1 MIEVGADLPQDRAIL
16 IGVCLP
22 GTDRRETEETLD
34 ELAGLAETAGV
45 QVVGRVVQERSAPN
59 RTTFIGRGKVREVG
73 RMLEDTD
80 ANLLIFD
87 DDLSPAQSRNLE
99 KEVEVR
105 VLDRSGL
112 ILDIF
117 AAHARSAESRKQVEL
132 AQLEYLL
139 PRLTRQWTH
148 LSRQVSSAG
157 GITGGIGTRGPGE
170 TQLEVD
176 RRAVRK
182 RIGELTLALK
192 RIERQRETGRKRRKG
207 IYQISLV
214 GYTNAGK
221 STLMRALSGADV
233 TVENQLFSTLDSTT
247 RAISL
252 GYNRQVLLTDTV
264 GFIRKLPA
272 HLIASFRSTLEE
284 TVRADLLL
292 HVVDVSHPAFEE
304 HISAVNEILED
315 LDIAGHPTLLVFNKI
330 DRLPDPAEMSPL
342 RQYGEM
348 VTVSGVTGAGIE
360 GLKERLYEKL
370 EKGRV
375 VLQLRVGQEEGRL
388 LSELHAVG
396 EIMERSYEGNDVL
409 LKVKLPG
416 DEARRLQLVG

>member
-1 MIEVGADLPQDRAIL
+1 MIEVGADLQQDRAIL

-22 GTDRRETEETLD
+22 GTDRRETEDTLD

-73 RMLEDTD
+73 RMLEDMD

-170 TQLEVD
+170 TQLELD

-207 IYQISLV
+207 FYQISLV

-315 LDIAGHPTLLVFNKI
+315 LDIAGHPTLMVFNKV
-330 DRLPDPAEMSPL
+330 DRLSDPAEMSPL
-342 RQYGEM
+342 RHYGDS
-348 VTVSGVTGAGIE
+348 VTVSGVTGAGME
-360 GLKERLYEKL
+360 GLKDRLYEKL

-388 LSELHAVG
+388 LSELHKVG

>member
-1 MIEVGADLPQDRAIL
+1 MIEVGADLPQDRTIL

-59 RTTFIGRGKVREVG
+59 RTTFIGSGKVREVG
-73 RMLEDTD
+73 RMLEETD

-170 TQLEVD
+170 TQLEMD

-207 IYQISLV
+207 VYQISLV

-292 HVVDVSHPAFEE
+292 HVVDVSHPAFAE

-330 DRLPDPAEMSPL
+330 DRLSDPAEIPPL
-342 RQYGEM
+342 RQYGDA
-348 VTVSGVTGAGIE
+348 VTVSGVTGAGME
-360 GLKERLYEKL
+360 GLKERLYERL

-375 VLQLRVGQEEGRL
+375 VLQLRVGQDEGRL

-396 EIMERSYEGNDVL
+396 EIMERSYEGNYVL

-416 DEARRLQLVG
+416 KEARRLQLVG